1 MTWRLLTA
9 PGADPAPG
17 RGRVVAAV
25 HGLADNG
32 TTWHDLA
39 AALGPGHRWYVGD
52 APWSADSGR
61 SLVDWADPS
70 AGPARWLR
78 QALVALPE
86 PVDVLIGHSFGANA
100 VLDHL
105 ATRPEPAIRAA
116 VLLAP
121 LVRPAEQAPH
131 PVLIARTRA
140 AIRQVVADG
149 LRARLG
155 PRAAHVADDVLASM
169 VDKALQRVPDGAA
182 EVVLDRLLATPRP
195 ALRQVGTP
203 TLVLAG
209 QGDQRLAGIRASSL
223 AVMPAVDVRIRLHY
237 GHFCHI
243 TQATEVAAEC
253 AEFLDRVVPAP
264 ASTGPIMEVSV

>member
-1 MTWRLLTA
+1 MTWRLLAA
-9 PGADPAPG
+9 PGAAPVAG

-32 TTWHDLA
+32 STWQELA
-39 AALGPGHRWYVGD
+39 TRLGAGYRWYAVD
-52 APWSADSGR
+52 APWSADPDG
-61 SLVDWADPS
+61 SLRDG

-78 QALVALPE
+78 QALAAVPE
-86 PVDVLIGHSFGANA
+86 PVDILVGHSFGANA

-105 ATRPEPAIRAA
+105 ATRPEPAVRAA
-116 VLLAP
+116 VLIAP
-121 LVRPAEQAPH
+121 LVRPEDRAPH

-155 PRAAHVADDVLASM
+155 PRATQVADDVLAAM
-169 VDKALQRVPDGAA
+169 VDKAVARVPDGAA

-195 ALRQVGTP
+195 ALGRVGTP

-209 QGDQRLAGIRASSL
+209 RSDQRLAGVRADSL
-223 AVMPAVDVRIRLHY
+223 AVMPAVEVRIHQHH

-243 TQATEVAAEC
+243 TEAAEVAAEC

-264 ASTGPIMEVSV
+264 SPTGPTLEVVA

>member
-1 MTWRLLTA
+1 MTWRLLAA

-25 HGLADNG
+25 HGLADTG

-39 AALGPGHRWYVGD
+39 ALLGAGYRWYAVD
-52 APWSADSGR
+52 APWSGDPGR
-61 SLVDWADPS
+61 SLQTDCAR
-70 AGPARWLR
+70 PAEWLR
-78 QALVALPE
+78 HALAAVPE
-86 PVDVLIGHSFGANA
+86 PVDILVGHSFGANA

-105 ATRPEPAIRAA
+105 ASRPEPTVRAA

-121 LVRPAEQAPH
+121 LVRPEQRAPH
-131 PVLIARTRA
+131 PVLVARTRT

-155 PRAAHVADDVLASM
+155 PRTAHVGDDVLATM
-169 VDKALQRVPDGAA
+169 VDKAVARVPDGAA
-182 EVVLDRLLATPRP
+182 EVVLERLLATPRP
-195 ALRQVGTP
+195 ALGQVGTP

-209 QGDQRLAGIRASSL
+209 RADQRLAGVRADSL
-223 AVMPAVDVRIRLHY
+223 AVMPAVEVRIHPHY

-264 ASTGPIMEVSV
+264 SPAGPTMEAFK